1 MHTYL
6 HHIKKVEVT
15 YENVLNIYIKNK
27 KEVTKKGKKEG
38 CGFNYQFLIFLY
50 SVSMFPF
57 PDLCFLPLFCLRPAT
72 AVVRVR
78 LQKSDIRFVSLTC
91 DWSRQTLTA
100 GEAVLESGW
109 MQTRRKLLLTVA
121 FGNGKIG
128 IAQNNFILKEME
140 FRTTDETI
148 KLSNCLKL

>member
-1 MHTYL
+1 
-6 HHIKKVEVT
+6 
-15 YENVLNIYIKNK
+15 
-27 KEVTKKGKKEG
+27 
-38 CGFNYQFLIFLY
+38 
-50 SVSMFPF
+50 MFPF

-109 MQTRRKLLLTVA
+109 MQTRRKLLLTVS

-148 KLSNCLKL
+148 KLSNCLKLWYWSHVQPCMNRYAGECFVSLLRLLRDRVLSYIQCRLHCSINPILHSKWSV